1 MIDFMFRGKILSI
14 MPSYKTHIFGYLIM
28 MGIILLLMNR
38 ILNFDISINMLI
50 FGNIIGIFYSILPD
64 MDTPSSKMRK
74 ILGRLFLAASITCLI
89 AFIFLRRMEL
99 IYIPLML
106 ILFLYLL
113 WFSRHRGLFHTPL
126 VGILLSLPLYLIGLY
141 YVGFALIGFF
151 SHLILDNEV
160 FR

>member
-28 MGIILLLMNR
+28 MGILLLLLDKL
-38 ILNFDISINMLI
+38 LNFHLSIETII
-50 FGNIIGIFYSILPD
+50 FGNIIGILYSILPD

-74 ILGRLFLAASITCLI
+74 ILGRLFLAASIVCLM

-106 ILFLYLL
+106 IMFLYLL

>member
-1 MIDFMFRGKILSI
+1 
-14 MPSYKTHIFGYLIM
+14 MPGYKAHIFGYLVM
-28 MGIILLLMNR
+28 AGILLLLLDKIMN
-38 ILNFDISINMLI
+38 LHLSIETLI
-50 FGNIIGIFYSILPD
+50 FGNIIGILYSILPD

-99 IYIPLML
+99 IYIPLLL

-126 VGILLSLPLYLIGLY
+126 VGILLSLPLYLIDLY
-141 YVGFALIGFF
+141 YVGFAIIGFF
-151 SHLILDNEV
+151 SHLVLDNEV

>member
-1 MIDFMFRGKILSI
+1 
-14 MPSYKTHIFGYLIM
+14 MPSYKAHIFGYLVM
-28 MGIILLLMNR
+28 MGILLLLLDKL
-38 ILNFDISINMLI
+38 LNFHLSIEIII

-74 ILGRLFLAASITCLI
+74 ILGRLFLATSIVCLM

-99 IYIPLML
+99 IYIPMML

-113 WFSRHRGLFHTPL
+113 WFSRHRGLFHTPII
-126 VGILLSLPLYLIGLY
+126 GILLSLPLYLIDLY
-141 YVGFALIGFF
+141 YVGFAIIGFF
-151 SHLILDNEV
+151 SHLIFDKEV

>member
-1 MIDFMFRGKILSI
+1 
-14 MPSYKTHIFGYLIM
+14 MPGYKAHIFGYLIM

-38 ILNFDISINMLI
+38 ILNFNISMDMLI
-50 FGNIIGIFYSILPD
+50 FGNIIGILYSILPD
-64 MDTPSSKMRK
+64 IDTPSSKMRK

-106 ILFLYLL
+106 ILFLYML
-113 WFSRHRGLFHTPL
+113 WFSRHRGLFHTPII
-126 VGILLSLPLYLIGLY
+126 GILLSLPLYFMSLY
-141 YVGFALIGFF
+141 YIGFALIGFF

-160 FR
+160 FG